1 MNSLSVASKSEGK
14 NPFTI
19 VCYICGREYG
29 SKSINIHENQCME
42 KWEKQQKGLPKNLRT
57 ARPQRPTPLPGLPDK
72 SDDKQAYND
81 AAFNEYANN
90 SRVECDICHRKN
102 NVIAQNRILF
112 FETVE
117 SLLDMVLAKN
127 VVRCLDR
134 FQHQVETSYGDYK
147 KMVIPDEMSRNVHQ
161 ICLTYLVADAPLDL
175 RLDQKIVNVA
185 AMRASLSPIPINIF
199 DEVLDAVVMSLY
211 EEDYHSFALK
221 YNLDIQ
227 LANVQSLPSPNG
239 TELMDDSE
247 HELNYQDPTQIY
259 RSKADDDSRSLHHQ
273 TSSIL
278 AYIHDTCPSIYS
290 DIPLS
295 PRTEIADDE
304 FSVGN
309 EIWGF
314 YEPEKPYDPLPLDF
328 QSRRTDSMMLSQL
341 EVNRINAHSAAT
353 ANVKPALLAI
363 VKDTRSNSLTPSE
376 RSIET
381 AGETLCSP
389 PGSPPAERPSLPVPE
404 ELVKPRISSMPASE
418 KSVKPDNN
426 KTPSVQPQKKL
437 KKVIRNSFRKYF
449 TA

>member
-1 MNSLSVASKSEGK
+1 MLDMYEKSERHLFAVSLTDEYL
-14 NPFTI
+14 FTKF
-19 VCYICGREYG
+19 VE
-29 SKSINIHENQCME
+29 H
-42 KWEKQQKGLPKNLRT
+42 
-57 ARPQRPTPLPGLPDK
+57 
-72 SDDKQAYND
+72 
-81 AAFNEYANN
+81 N
-90 SRVECDICHRKN
+90 SN

-117 SLLDMVLAKN
+117 SLLDMVLPKSA
-127 VVRCLDR
+127 VRCLDR
-134 FQHQVETSYGDYK
+134 FQHQVETNSSDYK
-147 KMVIPDEMSRNVHQ
+147 KMVFPDDMTRNVHQ

-175 RLDQKIVNVA
+175 SLDQKIVNVA

-227 LANVQSLPSPNG
+227 LANVQSLPSPND
-239 TELMDDSE
+239 TEPMDDSD
-247 HELNYQDPTQIY
+247 HDLHYDDPAQYY
-259 RSKADDDSRSLHHQ
+259 RSDFDEDRQSLHHQ

-328 QSRRTDSMMLSQL
+328 QSKRTDSMILSQL
-341 EVNRINAHSAAT
+341 EVNRINAHSVAS

-381 AGETLCSP
+381 AGETLYSP
-389 PGSPPAERPSLPVPE
+389 AGSPPAERPPLPVPE
-404 ELVKPRISSMPASE
+404 ELVQPRISSMSASD
-418 KSVKPDNN
+418 KSVKPAVT
-426 KTPSVQPQKKL
+426 KSPSAHPPKKL